1 MRILHTILTRGMA
14 GTERYVADLCNQQV
28 KTNPVA
34 ILVRSDHQLDNGLT
48 FLSWLSPDVTVLL
61 VPKQYPLPWI
71 LWHTYRWKPDIIHSH
86 HKRDAKYIGRFVSSV
101 TKIGTLHIEYQ
112 DAFEHCDGLVC
123 ISNWQ
128 RKGIPADFSGIT
140 ETVFNWVP
148 ALAKAEPNKVAK
160 LRAELG
166 IPASAYVVGAVGR
179 FAKEKGFRFLVN
191 AFIEAEIPGS
201 YLVIIG
207 DGPEREELLGCSH
220 SRVILPGITSEVA
233 PYYALFDLFVLPS
246 VFEPFGLVLLE
257 AMSMG
262 LPVIS
267 TNTAGPKEML
277 SGVDTAVLVETEDAV
292 GLSKAIKQAYSER
305 LVVSKP
311 IQYDLEKFEAESQI
325 EKIERVYKR
334 ALNGH

>member
-48 FLSWLSPDVTVLL
+48 FLSWLSPEVIVLL

-71 LWHTYRWKPDIIHSH
+71 LWHVFRWKPDIIHSH
-86 HKRDAKYIGRFVSSV
+86 HKRDAKYIGRYVSKV

-112 DAFEHCDGLVC
+112 DAFGRCDGLVC
-123 ISNWQ
+123 ISSWQ
-128 RKGIPADFSGIT
+128 REGIPAEFSGVT

-148 ALAKAEPNKVAK
+148 ALRKADPNKVNK

-166 IPASAYVVGAVGR
+166 IPESAYVVGAVGR
-179 FAKEKGFRFLVN
+179 FAKEKGLGLLVN
-191 AFIEAEIPGS
+191 AFLEAGLPES

-207 DGPEREELLGCSH
+207 DGPEREALLRRSCPN
-220 SRVILPGITSEVA
+220 VILPGITAEVA
-233 PYYALFDLFVLPS
+233 QYYGLFDLFVLPS
-246 VFEPFGLVLLE
+246 LFEPFGLVLLE

-267 TNTAGPKEML
+267 TKTEGPREML
-277 SGVDTAVLVETEDAV
+277 SSVKGAVLVETGDVVE
-292 GLSKAIKQAYSER
+292 LSKAIKQAYIER
-305 LVVSKP
+305 SLVSKP
-311 IQYDLEKFEAESQI
+311 IQYDLQRFERELQI
-325 EKIERVYKR
+325 GKIESVYKR
-334 ALNGH
+334 ALNGT